1 MEYTSAMLADSLDYL
16 ALLSTQYPSIQSASS
31 QIINLSAIC
40 CLPKGTEHF
49 MSDLHGEYA
58 SFMHTALL
66 RSRSTTFSATRYP
79 TRSAACWPP

>member
-1 MEYTSAMLADSLDYL
+1 MEYTADMLAGSLDYL
-16 ALLSTQYPSIQSASS
+16 TLLSTQYPSIQSASS

-58 SFMHTALL
+58 SFMHILRNASGVIKVKINDLFRQYAL
-66 RSRSTTFSATRYP
+66 P
-79 TRSAACWPP
+79 

>member
-49 MSDLHGEYA
+49 MSDLHGESYA
-58 SFMHTALL
+58 THPALL